1 MKKKWPFI
9 FHTLFIWVM
18 YIMMLYVAKF
28 AIPETASLSMNAVLI
43 SFVIGTFS
51 YAATNGGIGAY
62 PIAIQQALLLYG
74 ISESGGASFG
84 WIMWTSQTL
93 MVLVFGGLSF
103 LFLPLYN
110 RKISKKSR

>member
-62 PIAIQQALLLYG
+62 PIAIHKRYYYMVFLKV
-74 ISESGGASFG
+74 E
-84 WIMWTSQTL
+84 
-93 MVLVFGGLSF
+93 VLVLDGLCG
-103 LFLPLYN
+103 PL
-110 RKISKKSR
+110 KP